1 MPVRQRHRG
10 EQVRIIDDDLSHYDT
25 AHVVIRPKNMT
36 PEELYEG
43 YLRVYREVYTLGN
56 IWRRL
61 PRARNQLMPYL
72 LFNLFYRKWGA
83 ASEWLGRL
91 IGFDRVGALA
101 RRAAYFIR

>member
-1 MPVRQRHRG
+1 MRFLIAGNPAKRQRSG
-10 EQVRIIDDDLSHYDT
+10 KVG
-25 AHVVIRPKNMT
+25 T

-83 ASEWLGRL
+83 ASERLGHL